1 MEELKCP
8 HCGSEYIDYDDC
20 IDSEYCDDT
29 VIRKY
34 CGYCM
39 DCGTN
44 LTWEEEF
51 KFKQYNNIIIDN

>member
-8 HCGSEYIDYDDC
+8 HCGSENIDCDDC
-20 IDSEYCDDT
+20 IDSEYCVDS

-34 CGYCM
+34 CGFCM
-39 DCGTN
+39 DCGTL

-51 KFKQYNNIIIDN
+51 EFKQYNNIKIDN